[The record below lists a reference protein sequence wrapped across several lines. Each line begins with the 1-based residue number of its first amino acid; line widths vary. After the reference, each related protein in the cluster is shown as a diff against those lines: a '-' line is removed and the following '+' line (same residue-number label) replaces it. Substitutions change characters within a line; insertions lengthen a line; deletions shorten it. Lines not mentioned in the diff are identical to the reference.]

1 MFETV
6 APDAFAKRDRH
17 VFYETLP
24 ASVAI
29 HAAAAAAIAAIAIA
43 HIVFPLQPPR
53 LIVGYIATGLGE
65 PVPPPPPA
73 AALTP
78 PDAKKPV
85 PKLQTPATVAL
96 VPADVAPTIIPDTVP
111 DDVPMPSP
119 IRLIS
124 ASIEKLAPSAGIQG
138 GVSDGVVSGSRGGTP
153 GGVIGGIIGG
163 DGRVHFERDANLPL
177 FVEDRPYPEYPK
189 KCADNHWEDTVI
201 VKYVIGKDGHVR
213 EVNITQRP
221 YRKEFEA
228 STLAA
233 ISRWR
238 FRPLII
244 DGEAMEVVH
253 ELTVYFRLY

>member
-29 HAAAAAAIAAIAIA
+29 HAAGLAAIAVVAVA
-43 HIVFPLQPPR
+43 HIGFPLQPPKM
-53 LIVGYIATGLGE
+53 IVGYIATSLGE

-73 AALTP
+73 AALNP
-78 PDAKKPV
+78 PDAKKSV
-85 PKLQTPATVAL
+85 PKLDTPSAVTF
-96 VPADVAPTIIPDTVP
+96 APPDLAPSIIPDAVP
-111 DDVPMPSP
+111 DEMPIPSS

-124 ASIEKLAPSAGIQG
+124 SSIEKFAPSAGIQG
-138 GVSDGVVSGSRGGTP
+138 GVSDGVVTGSRGGSP
-153 GGVIGGIIGG
+153 GGVLGGIVGG

-189 KCADNHWEDTVI
+189 KCADNHWEDTVV
-201 VKYVIGKDGHVR
+201 VKYVIGKDGHVQ
-213 EVNITQRP
+213 EISVTQRP